1 MSKSKNNTF
10 RIQFHN
16 NNRIYELYAHEVSQS
31 EMMGF
36 IEIGQIIF
44 GEHTKLLIDPAEEK
58 LKHEFAGVKHT
69 YIPHHS
75 IIRIDEVE
83 KTGHSKISTGSGDS
97 NVAPF
102 PIFSP
107 GSENSKP

>member
-1 MSKSKNNTF
+1 MTRSKKSTF

-16 NNRIYELYAHEVSQS
+16 SGRIYELYANQVSQS
-31 EMMGF
+31 QMAGF

-44 GEHTKLLIDPAEEK
+44 GEQSKLLIDPAEEK
-58 LKHEFAGVKHT
+58 LKTEFARVKHT

-83 KTGHSKISTGSGDS
+83 ESGKNRILDSDGSTITH
-97 NVAPF
+97 F
-102 PIFSP
+102 P
-107 GSENSKP
+107 GSTIVPHSS

>member
-1 MSKSKNNTF
+1 MPKSKNHTF

-36 IEIGQIIF
+36 IEIGQILF

-83 KTGHSKISTGSGDS
+83 SSGKNRILDSEGSTVTS
-97 NVAPF
+97 F
-102 PIFSP
+102 P
-107 GSENSKP
+107 GSTIIPLKS